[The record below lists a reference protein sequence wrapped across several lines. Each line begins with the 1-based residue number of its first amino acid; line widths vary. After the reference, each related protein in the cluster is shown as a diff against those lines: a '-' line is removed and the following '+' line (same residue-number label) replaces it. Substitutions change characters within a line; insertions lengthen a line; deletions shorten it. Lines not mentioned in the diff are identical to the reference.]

1 MLHQGVCDAP
11 SKEALARADTAPE
24 KQANVFGTYFCPLV
38 NVSVGVFH
46 LRVAAVIV
54 RKCPVAHFS
63 IGESIR
69 FQAANQTEVF
79 LLVDDGFLLLS
90 FRPAALTV
98 YRVAVSKN
106 RHPLVPLKKGL
117 LWGIALSAVQQT
129 ICAEVVFRLWCS
141 TAALDQRV
149 DCCFGF
155 HKLSPSL

>member
-1 MLHQGVCDAP
+1 MLHQSVRNAP
-11 SKEALARADTAPE
+11 GKEALARANTAPE

-38 NVSVGVFH
+38 NVSVGVLH

-69 FQAANQTEVF
+69 FQAVNQTEVL
-79 LLVDDGFLLLS
+79 LLVDDCFLLLS
-90 FRPAALTV
+90 FHPAALTF
-98 YRVAVSKN
+98 YRVAVSQN
-106 RHPLVPLKKGL
+106 RHSLVPLKKGL
-117 LWGIALSAVQQT
+117 LWGVTLSTVQQT

-149 DCCFGF
+149 DCCFSS